1 MNKLRRMT
9 EHEKL
14 VMGLIWDMPDH
25 QGTIHDFLINC
36 KEPKPAYTTLA
47 TFLRI
52 MQKKG
57 FVNATKTPGVKSMV
71 YQAVTTKE
79 EFLKKEV
86 FDLADVFFGGSV
98 ELFSQFVSDC
108 AAQAKCDDEQSA
120 ASADADA
127 TATAK

>member
-14 VMGLIWDMPDH
+14 VMGLIWEMPDH

-57 FVNATKTPGVKSMV
+57 FVTATKTPGVKSMV

-86 FDLADVFFGGSV
+86 FDLANVFFGGSV
-98 ELFSQFVSDC
+98 ELLAKFVSEC
-108 AAQAKCDDEQSA
+108 AEEAKRAAEESA
-120 ASADADA
+120 PAVDAD
-127 TATAK
+127 TVGLVE